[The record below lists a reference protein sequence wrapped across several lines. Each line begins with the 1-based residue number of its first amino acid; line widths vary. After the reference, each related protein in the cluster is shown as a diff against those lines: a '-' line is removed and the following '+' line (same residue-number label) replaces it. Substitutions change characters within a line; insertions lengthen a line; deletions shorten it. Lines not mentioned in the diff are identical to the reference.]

1 MTKASTAGAAGNGKT
16 AQLAKKMQNLQL
28 NDLINRSTEELD
40 ELFLLA
46 TTPTIEEIHGATAG
60 RVLSGELFL
69 KEQAGRFF
77 INLPWMPWKGKIFEP
92 LSKTRGKGIN
102 RMEGGP
108 LKGKLFHFETSIID
122 PLVGDDQVFTLNYD
136 LRGNPWFIRQIRDD
150 VKKLRDGLFLGTAN
164 MKWKGEH
171 IFVLYFALEVPN

>member
-1 MTKASTAGAAGNGKT
+1 MAKASTAKPPANGN
-16 AQLAKKMQNLQL
+16 AEQLAARMQNLHTD
-28 NDLINRSTEELD
+28 DLINRSTEELD

-46 TTPTIEEIHGATAG
+46 STPTIEEIHGATNG

-69 KEQAGRFF
+69 KQQAGRFF

-102 RMEGGP
+102 RMDVGP
-108 LKGKLFHFETSIID
+108 AKGKLFNFETSLID
-122 PLVGDDQVFTLNYD
+122 PLVGDDRVFNLNYD
-136 LRGNPWFIRQIRDD
+136 IPGNPWIIRQIRDD

-164 MKWKGEH
+164 LKWRGEH
-171 IFVLYFALEVPN
+171 LFVLYFSLEVP